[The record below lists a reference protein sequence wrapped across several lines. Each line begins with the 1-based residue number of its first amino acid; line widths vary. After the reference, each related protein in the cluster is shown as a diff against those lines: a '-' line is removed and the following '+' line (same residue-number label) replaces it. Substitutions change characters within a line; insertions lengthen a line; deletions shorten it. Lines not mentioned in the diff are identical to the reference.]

1 MIMTKVGEIIGTV
14 SPHSIHAGAVGC
26 RVPEPAALRAAVR
39 LDGPNVPPDVVQG
52 QASVTRGAL
61 NEASLV
67 DIVLDSHD
75 ELNDINRKLHAMGC
89 QDSVYLVCALRSRD
103 QQDGILARFAV
114 SHR

>member
-1 MIMTKVGEIIGTV
+1 M
-14 SPHSIHAGAVGC
+14 
-26 RVPEPAALRAAVR
+26 
-39 LDGPNVPPDVVQG
+39 G
-52 QASVTRGAL
+52 Q
-61 NEASLV
+61 SLV

-114 SHR
+114 SHG